1 MIMPASIAHQIFV
14 WKAEGIGNT
23 TIARRL
29 NDSNIPC
36 PAMYHYK
43 QGHYTKKQPVGAGAL
58 WKGQIIKLM
67 TINPIYTGHMA
78 QGKTK
83 KALCDGLPTTSIP
96 RSEWII
102 VKNTHEAIIDEET
115 FELIQQM
122 KADIRETIIANRGKY
137 NHLGVKANMFTGIL
151 YCGDCKTKLVR
162 YKDATKTS
170 VRYYQQC
177 RVYNENLSG
186 GCVQKSTREEVI
198 EQAVFAVLKNQIEIA
213 ADMKK
218 LINKFN
224 RSTAFKKD
232 VKQLEQQIFKLQQ
245 KIKRVITL
253 KNVLFESLEQKLLSE
268 EDFVYL
274 KEKYNADSVGLKEEL
289 RKSEYQLTKYHE
301 CLTAQNKWLSTFEKY
316 AKETVLTKEMLS
328 ELVERVWVW
337 AGHRFE
343 VVLNFRDEFEVIL
356 SNVEGAQEICQA
368 HSLST

>member
-1 MIMPASIAHQIFV
+1 
-14 WKAEGIGNT
+14 
-23 TIARRL
+23 
-29 NDSNIPC
+29 
-36 PAMYHYK
+36 MYHYK

-58 WKGQIIKLM
+58 WQGQIIKLM

-232 VKQLEQQIFKLQQ
+232 VKQFSARI
-245 KIKRVITL
+245 
-253 KNVLFESLEQKLLSE
+253 
-268 EDFVYL
+268 
-274 KEKYNADSVGLKEEL
+274 
-289 RKSEYQLTKYHE
+289 
-301 CLTAQNKWLSTFEKY
+301 
-316 AKETVLTKEMLS
+316 
-328 ELVERVWVW
+328 
-337 AGHRFE
+337 
-343 VVLNFRDEFEVIL
+343 
-356 SNVEGAQEICQA
+356 
-368 HSLST
+368 